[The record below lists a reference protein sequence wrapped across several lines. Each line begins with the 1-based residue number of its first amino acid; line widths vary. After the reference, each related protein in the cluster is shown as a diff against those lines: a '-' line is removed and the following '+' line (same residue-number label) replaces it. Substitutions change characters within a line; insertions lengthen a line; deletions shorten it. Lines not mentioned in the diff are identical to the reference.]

1 MMRVMLNEY
10 IVALAKKNGANMR
23 KMPMRN
29 GKPLGKCT
37 KADLNILIA
46 ESDRIL
52 ELVRRAALGQVLSIK
67 DQRYLTRYLEADEG
81 YQAEAL
87 VWALNR
93 KRRT

>member
-1 MMRVMLNEY
+1 MRVMLNEY
-10 IVALAKKNGANMR
+10 IVALAKKNGASMR

-37 KADLNILIA
+37 KADLNKLIA
-46 ESDRIL
+46 MSDRIH
-52 ELVRRAALGQVLSIK
+52 ELVRRAARGQVLSAK
-67 DQRYLTRYLEADEG
+67 DRRYLTRYLEADEV

-93 KRRT
+93 NRGT